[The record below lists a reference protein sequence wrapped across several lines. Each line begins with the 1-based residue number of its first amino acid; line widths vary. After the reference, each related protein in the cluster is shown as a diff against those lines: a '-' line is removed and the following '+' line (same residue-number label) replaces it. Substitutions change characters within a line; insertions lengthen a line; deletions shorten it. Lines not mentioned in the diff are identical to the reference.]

1 MTIGLNL
8 KVFGGFLHNSF
19 LFSFTFLLFAF
30 FGHHIR
36 HGLSLGPKC
45 FIRAL
50 IPNDAT
56 LDLSNGVNG
65 KSLSIQG
72 EMNLHKLK
80 KNVISAN

>member
-8 KVFGGFLHNSF
+8 KVLGGFLYNSF

-36 HGLSLGPKC
+36 HGLSLGPKL
-45 FIRAL
+45 FI
-50 IPNDAT
+50 DAT

-72 EMNLHKLK
+72 EMNLH
-80 KNVISAN
+80 N